1 MKSLLNALKD
11 GRLVEL
17 PDTDKERSLRFLAHL
32 IEAVPELGGSLSLDE
47 EVIAREKTC
56 NTGIGL
62 GVACPHVRAPGGGEL
77 LCAVGW
83 SPLGID
89 YGSKDG
95 KKVHLVVMYY
105 IPESDK
111 NTYLKEVSS
120 LAGAVKK
127 EGSIQLI
134 AKAEDIATVREQLLD
149 WVSAAL
155 DAGIPETK
163 ARMVR
168 LEARQAAATVEAAT
182 PGTAA
187 AGPLLV
193 KPLLILEM
201 AADRHIV
208 LSHDAALGA
217 ALEKDPNLPA
227 IIRQEGQF
235 DQPPYRLIFQQKTN
249 YDHDRILYEYLAVK
263 RE

>member
-11 GRLVEL
+11 GRLIEL
-17 PDTDKERSLRFLAHL
+17 PDTDKERSLRFLAHV
-32 IEAVPELGGSLSLDE
+32 IEAVPELGGELSLDE
-47 EVIAREKTC
+47 EIIAREKTC

-62 GVACPHVRAPGGGEL
+62 GVACPHVRGVGGGEL

-95 KKVHLVVMYY
+95 MKVHLVVMYY
-105 IPESDK
+105 IPDSDK

-120 LAGAVKK
+120 LAGAIKK
-127 EGSIQLI
+127 EGSIQSI

-168 LEARQAAATVEAAT
+168 LEAREAAASIDAT
-182 PGTAA
+182 SAPASA
-187 AGPLLV
+187 PLTI

-201 AADRHIV
+201 APDRHIV
-208 LSHDAALGA
+208 LSHDPALGA
-217 ALEKDPNLPA
+217 ALEKDPNLA
-227 IIRQEGQF
+227 ATLSQEGQF
-235 DQPPYRLIFQQKTN
+235 EHPPYRLVFQQKTS
-249 YDHDRILYEYLAVK
+249 YDHDRVLYEYLAVK
-263 RE
+263 RES